1 MPKSKEIRTITKK
14 RKAISDIIVNLFKDE
29 NMTRTT
35 YAELRLLPFLE
46 KLLLSTDG
54 KVVSEKIPFRG
65 RGIYFRVTME
75 KGGVLEIHDH
85 DCKEWVYCSKG
96 VVYDKKSKITLQ
108 AMQKT
113 FFSAQIPHILE
124 AKEDAVLYVEF
135 EEPKL

>member
-65 RGIYFRVTME
+65 RA
-75 KGGVLEIHDH
+75 
-85 DCKEWVYCSKG
+85 
-96 VVYDKKSKITLQ
+96 KKR
-108 AMQKT
+108 
-113 FFSAQIPHILE
+113 IP
-124 AKEDAVLYVEF
+124 KCYK
-135 EEPKL
+135 P